1 MLLGSVQPNV
11 KENGWKRSTT
21 KQQNKSFLICLCT
34 KKFLLKRQTEKYKYS
49 NSWSH
54 KLWKSL
60 LLNPIELMFKA
71 FVNPATGR
79 YVWVDLAECKVDYL
93 NDSRWSTEMIA
104 WSDFLLLLEGQTVHL
119 PRIKNPYAID
129 MCIRREN
136 TIPFFPTSK
145 ESIEFIGKYNIRD
158 ERESA
163 MMSSR
168 WYTFNFTHQI
178 ENARNIDLALAVLA
192 NLC

>member
-1 MLLGSVQPNV
+1 
-11 KENGWKRSTT
+11 
-21 KQQNKSFLICLCT
+21 
-34 KKFLLKRQTEKYKYS
+34 
-49 NSWSH
+49 
-54 KLWKSL
+54 
-60 LLNPIELMFKA
+60 
-71 FVNPATGR
+71 
-79 YVWVDLAECKVDYL
+79 
-93 NDSRWSTEMIA
+93 MIA

-119 PRIKNPYAID
+119 PRTKNQYAID

-136 TIPFFPTSK
+136 RIPFFPTSK

-178 ENARNIDLALAVLA
+178 ENARNIDPCTGCFSKFVLMGA
-192 NLC
+192 EEDSDI